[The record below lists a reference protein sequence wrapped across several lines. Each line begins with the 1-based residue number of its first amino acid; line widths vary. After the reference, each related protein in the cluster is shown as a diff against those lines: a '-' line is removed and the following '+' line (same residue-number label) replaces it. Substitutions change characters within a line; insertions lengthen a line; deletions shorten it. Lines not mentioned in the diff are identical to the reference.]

1 LLQRTLA
8 AGEAMQNNPSP
19 AMNPSRTSGVLRA
32 MVSSWLLLAVQVGMQ
47 FAQVPLA
54 LHYLGK
60 DGVGVFAI
68 VTQLISVSM
77 LAELGASF
85 AFGRLLIEARAEG
98 SARYACVWSSGF
110 TILFIQAAV
119 IFAGMA
125 LIAPWLP
132 GWFHVPAEFS
142 HTVIWVFLTS
152 GLLMVG
158 TYTLKI
164 YNLALFAAQRLATL
178 NLISTVASI
187 AQFFVGSMMLGSGL
201 WACVHSL
208 AAMAVVNSV
217 GQIWICRQEGLAL
230 PLSLKAASRK
240 EMKTIFFLGLDVFVL
255 ALFNIILSNTL
266 ILFAGL
272 LLPFAEVTRL
282 AINLKLQQFVI
293 IFVQRFVSAT
303 EPPLMDLVSRGQ
315 LDRFRFAWK
324 ITTQLLLAITTIG
337 GGFLYLW
344 CETAVNWWTRDHF
357 PLSRASYIWLGL
369 LAVRFM
375 AHSFLVSSLVMFKEI
390 RLVRKWLLCEL
401 AGYIILS
408 LGLGS
413 AYGISGLIA
422 AHVLSLLV
430 GSLFPG
436 QRHIARLAGFSLR
449 EMTGISL
456 RSLLLPLGAYLALV
470 LLFDPASGTSLTA
483 RITAT
488 TVWVTATSAL
498 IWLGILNTSERGFLT
513 NLLQTRWRKTTS
525 VT

>member
-1 LLQRTLA
+1 
-8 AGEAMQNNPSP
+8 
-19 AMNPSRTSGVLRA
+19 

-47 FAQVPLA
+47 FAQIPLA

-98 SARYACVWSSGF
+98 PARYARVWASGF
-110 TILFIQAAV
+110 AILFIQAAI
-119 IFAGMA
+119 IFAGMV

-158 TYTLKI
+158 RYLLKI
-164 YNLALFAAQRLATL
+164 YDLALFAAQRLATV
-178 NLISTVASI
+178 NLISTI
-187 AQFFVGSMMLGSGL
+187 ANITQFAVFVGSMILGNGL
-201 WACVHSL
+201 WACVHGL
-208 AAMAVVNSV
+208 AAMAVISSV

-255 ALFNIILSNTL
+255 TLFNIALSNTL

-282 AINLKLQQFVI
+282 AVNLKLQQFVI

-344 CETAVNWWTRDHF
+344 CEPAVNWWTHDHF
-357 PLSRASYIWLGL
+357 PLTRAAYIWLGL

-375 AHSFLVSSLVMFKEI
+375 AHYFLVCGLVMFKEI
-390 RLVRKWLLCEL
+390 RLVRNWLLCEL

-408 LGLGS
+408 LGLGIS
-413 AYGISGLIA
+413 FGISGLIA

-430 GSLFPG
+430 GSLLPG
-436 QRHIARLAGFSLR
+436 QRHLARLAGFSLR
-449 EMTGISL
+449 EMTGITV
-456 RSLLLPLGAYLALV
+456 RSLLLPLAAYLALV
-470 LLFDPASGTSLTA
+470 LIFNPASSTPLTT

-488 TVWVTATSAL
+488 ATWSAATGVL
-498 IWLGILNTSERGFLT
+498 LWLCILNASERGFLI
-513 NLLQTRWRKTTS
+513 NLVHKRWRKTAPAE
-525 VT
+525 

>member
-1 LLQRTLA
+1 
-8 AGEAMQNNPSP
+8 
-19 AMNPSRTSGVLRA
+19 MNTSRTSGVLRA
-32 MVSSWLLLAVQVGMQ
+32 MASSWLLLAVQVGMQ

-98 SARYACVWSSGF
+98 PARYARVWASGF
-110 TILFIQAAV
+110 AILFIQAAI

-125 LIAPWLP
+125 LIAPWIP

-142 HTVIWVFLTS
+142 HTVVWVFLTS

-164 YNLALFAAQRLATL
+164 YSLALFAAQRLATT
-178 NLISTVASI
+178 NLITTVASI
-187 AQFFVGSMMLGSGL
+187 AQFAVFVGSMMLGSGL

-208 AAMAVVNSV
+208 ATAALIGSA
-217 GQIWICRQEGLAL
+217 GQIWACRREGLAL
-230 PLSLKAASRK
+230 PLTLRHATRT

-255 ALFNIILSNTL
+255 TLFNIILSNTL

-282 AINLKLQQFVI
+282 AVNLKLQQFVI

-324 ITTQLLLAITTIG
+324 ITTQILLALTTIG

-344 CETAVNWWTRDHF
+344 CEPAVNWWTRDHF
-357 PLSRASYIWLGL
+357 PLSRAAYMWLGL

-375 AHSFLVSSLVMFKEI
+375 AHNFLVSSLVMFKEI

-413 AYGISGLIA
+413 AYGISGLVS

-430 GSLFPG
+430 GSLLPG
-436 QRHIARLAGFSLR
+436 QRHLARLAGFSLR
-449 EMTGISL
+449 EMTGIAL
-456 RSLLLPLGAYLALV
+456 RALLLPLGAYLALV
-470 LLFDPASGTSLTA
+470 LIFDPATTTPLAS
-483 RITAT
+483 RIAATIAWSAT
-488 TVWVTATSAL
+488 TGFL
-498 IWLGILNTSERGFLT
+498 LWLGILNASERGFIT
-513 NLLQTRWRKTTS
+513 NLLQTRWRKTATA
-525 VT
+525 T